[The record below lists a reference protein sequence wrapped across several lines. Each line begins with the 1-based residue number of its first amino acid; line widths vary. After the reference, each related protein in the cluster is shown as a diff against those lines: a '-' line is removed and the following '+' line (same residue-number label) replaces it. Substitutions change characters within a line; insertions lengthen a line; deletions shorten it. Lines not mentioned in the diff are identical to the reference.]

1 MKLFILVQIR
11 NYLPGNIAYRYFKI
25 YNISTKSTPVSTLII
40 TGMYFLKKNNFYMFI
55 SLTFYDSTNEFI
67 IMSDY
72 DVVVYIEIP
81 HL

>member
-1 MKLFILVQIR
+1 MR
-11 NYLPGNIAYRYFKI
+11 NYLPGNIAYRYLKI
-25 YNISTKSTPVSTLII
+25 YINKINSRQYFDHNWDV
-40 TGMYFLKKNNFYMFI
+40 FLKKNNLYMFI

>member
-1 MKLFILVQIR
+1 
-11 NYLPGNIAYRYFKI
+11 
-25 YNISTKSTPVSTLII
+25 
-40 TGMYFLKKNNFYMFI
+40 MFI

-81 HL
+81 HLQPIRNRTLDVEQMTCYYHNVSFQLIKIF

>member
-1 MKLFILVQIR
+1 MLVQIR
-11 NYLPGNIAYRYFKI
+11 NYLPGNIAYRYLKI
-25 YNISTKSTPVSTLII
+25 YNISTKSTPVSTLIDHNWNV
-40 TGMYFLKKNNFYMFI
+40 FLKKNNFYMFI